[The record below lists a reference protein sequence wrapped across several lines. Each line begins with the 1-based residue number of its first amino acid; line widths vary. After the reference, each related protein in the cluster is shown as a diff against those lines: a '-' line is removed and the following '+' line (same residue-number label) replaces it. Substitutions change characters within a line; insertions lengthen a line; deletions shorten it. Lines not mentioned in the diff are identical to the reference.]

1 MNAAARASL
10 VLAALVASFALAGGA
25 RASSP
30 PMPQSLDQAPVH
42 MLDGAPYIGA
52 NDLARLLDA
61 ARFWHADV
69 RKLELRAGAHR
80 VQLTADNPFVIVDD
94 ATLRLA
100 LPVRSLRGELQA
112 PVALLDS
119 LPHDSTV
126 ARLLYDPRHA
136 VVLVVPAG
144 GVIGTPRVVAV
155 EGVTRVTFPAD
166 QPEDAR
172 VVGRAR
178 AHFTL
183 RFGGFFAG
191 VIPDSTRTGL
201 LRNLRPLGAVTG
213 CAFELRIAPEA
224 TAYRLIREGGRV
236 TLELARSGGESWESF
251 APEGPSGPRALRV
264 IVLDPGHGGA
274 DAGVTAGEA
283 REKDLA
289 LVLAK
294 KLRTEIERRV
304 KVRVVLTRDDDRAL
318 NVEQR
323 AEAANRARA
332 DLVISLHFDGYASPR
347 AGGASAY
354 CPPAVFGGGAGGEGG
369 ARGFRAGEATPLAVL
384 PWRDV
389 AARWAVPSRALAEA
403 VLGSLELRGGGPTRL
418 HELLP
423 SELLGVNAPGMLLE
437 CATLT
442 NPADR
447 RRVTDEEGMNALA
460 LAIADG
466 VEAWQRNE

>member
-1 MNAAARASL
+1 MSAAAL
-10 VLAALVASFALAGGA
+10 ALVALIASLSLVTGA

-42 MLDGAPYIGA
+42 MLGGAPYIGA

-112 PVALLDS
+112 PVALLDA
-119 LPHDSTV
+119 LPRDSTL

-144 GVIGTPRVVAV
+144 GVVGTPRVVAL

-166 QPEDAR
+166 EPEDAR

-201 LRNLRPLGAVTG
+201 LRDLRPLGAVTG
-213 CAFELRIAPEA
+213 CAFELRVAPEA
-224 TAYRLIREGGRV
+224 SAYRLIREGGRV

-274 DAGVTAGEA
+274 DAGVTAGDVQ
-283 REKDLA
+283 EKDLA

-304 KVRVVLTRDDDRAL
+304 KVRVVLTRDDDRTL
-318 NVEQR
+318 KVEQR

-354 CPPAVFGGGAGGEGG
+354 CPPAVFGGGAGGQAGAGG
-369 ARGFRAGEATPLAVL
+369 LRSGDAVL

>member
-1 MNAAARASL
+1 MNGAARAAL
-10 VLAALVASFALAGGA
+10 ALVAPVAMLALATGA

-30 PMPQSLDQAPVH
+30 PMPQSLDQAAVH
-42 MLDGAPYIGA
+42 MVEGAPYIGA

-80 VQLTADNPFVIVDD
+80 VQLTADNPFVIVDE

-119 LPHDSTV
+119 LPHDSTL

-144 GVIGTPRVVAV
+144 GVVGTPRVGTLD
-155 EGVTRVTFPAD
+155 GVTRVTFPAD
-166 QPEDAR
+166 EPWDAR

-191 VIPDSTRTGL
+191 VIPDTTRAGL

-224 TAYRLIREGGRV
+224 IAYRLIREGGRV
-236 TLELARSGGESWESF
+236 TLELARSGGASWESF

-274 DAGVTAGEA
+274 DAGVTAGNA
-283 REKDLA
+283 QEKDLA

-318 NVEQR
+318 NVGQR

-332 DLVISLHFDGYASPR
+332 DLVISLHFDGYPSPR
-347 AGGASAY
+347 AAGASAY
-354 CPPAVFGGGAGGEGG
+354 CTPAVFGGGAGGEAG
-369 ARGFRAGEATPLAVL
+369 GFRSGEATPLAVL